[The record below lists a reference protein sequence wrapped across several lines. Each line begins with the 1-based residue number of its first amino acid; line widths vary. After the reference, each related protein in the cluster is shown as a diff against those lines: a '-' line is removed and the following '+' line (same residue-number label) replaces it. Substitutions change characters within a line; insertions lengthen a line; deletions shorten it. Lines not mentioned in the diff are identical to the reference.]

1 MRLQKKS
8 LSKIALLDLLRR
20 KKSSLQKYLAET
32 GIVTYELLVARCE
45 SNGLVPPAESEFLK
59 ASGRTTVA
67 PCVSSPT
74 EGVVVL
80 EPPAIVKIISEQ
92 DGAVSSEMV
101 LEEPEPEPEPEA
113 EDTFDTKSYKKKKTK
128 MQL

>member
-101 LEEPEPEPEPEA
+101 LEEPEPEPEA

>member
-101 LEEPEPEPEPEA
+101 LEEPEPEAEA